1 METEEVKMEDEM
13 SWDGDV
19 ETMVPEGWQ
28 EGVTLDELVTTPDV
42 QDQPADDSRSLEE
55 LLSDGDAKSGTEGE
69 EAKQTEEDSSGTA
82 SRVIT
87 MPDGETVDVGRMDDA
102 ALIELIQHSREYA
115 KAADENAR
123 DNYERVYQEQLDAGM
138 TETLAKIAAREAAGG
153 KDYPL
158 HTGDKDAGTGEQKH
172 EESGGRNLRAE
183 VEQLRALYPN
193 IKEIPD
199 DVSRTAAAGVPLLQA
214 WLMHQ
219 QAEAD
224 KRTAAAEAE
233 AARLRQQAEARK
245 RAPVKGVSGRPA
257 GKPKSLLE
265 AAWDAGMSW
274 E

>member
-19 ETMVPEGWQ
+19 EPMTPEGWK
-28 EGVTLDELVTTPDV
+28 EGVTLDELATTPNDL
-42 QDQPADDSRSLEE
+42 DQPAGDERSLEE
-55 LLSDGDAKSGTEGE
+55 LLADGE
-69 EAKQTEEDSSGTA
+69 ETNGTVGVEAKPSEEESSGTA

-87 MPDGETVDVGRMDDA
+87 MPDGETVDFGQMDDA
-102 ALIELIQHSREYA
+102 ALIELIQHSREYI
-115 KAADENAR
+115 KAADETAR
-123 DNYERVYQEQLDAGM
+123 ENYERVYQEQLDAGM
-138 TETLAKIAAREAAGG
+138 TDMLAKIAARESAGG

-158 HTGDKDAGTGEQKH
+158 HKGDQVAGAEEKH
-172 EESGGRNLRAE
+172 EEAGGRNLRAE

-193 IKEIPD
+193 IKKIPD
-199 DVSRTAAAGVPLLQA
+199 DVSRAAAAGVPLLQA
-214 WLMHQ
+214 WIMHQ
-219 QAEAD
+219 QAESE

-233 AARLRQQAEARK
+233 AARLRQEADARR

-257 GKPKSLLE
+257 GKPKSLFE